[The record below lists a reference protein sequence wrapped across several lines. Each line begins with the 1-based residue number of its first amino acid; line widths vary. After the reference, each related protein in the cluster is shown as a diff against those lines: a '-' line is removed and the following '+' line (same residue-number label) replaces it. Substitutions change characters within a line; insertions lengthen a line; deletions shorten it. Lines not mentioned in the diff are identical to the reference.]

1 MIKFDKLMT
10 LIKQSGK
17 TKTVITKK
25 LGIGTNTMS
34 ALTNNRVVTTETIN
48 RVCEY
53 FHCQP
58 GDIMEYVPDS
68 PKITKEAI
76 LRQIA
81 VLQKELEIMEELE
94 NM

>member
-34 ALTNNRVVTTETIN
+34 ALTNNRVVTTETID

-68 PKITKEAI
+68 PKVTKEAI